1 MIKLSLRNNVL
12 CLSFWEM
19 FMSYA
24 AFPCQGSKADPALTI
39 PKSSVMP
46 LQRGAH
52 THWLGLN
59 FYFWSKMLVSWGK
72 LILFKFAKFGVGQ
85 TTKYAPQEKTATSLL
100 NLSHC
105 LLFWSNSVVSLA
117 IQIQA
122 WAHPDTE
129 VKAFHM
135 HIKIILSKSAHLLL
149 SPHPQ
154 PFYPFA
160 FLYNIPCPCVHQ
172 QLILLYSNQV
182 RSFKI
187 KANIWPST
195 DQHHQT

>member
-1 MIKLSLRNNVL
+1 M
-12 CLSFWEM
+12 CLFFFFWEM

-24 AFPCQGSKADPALTI
+24 AFPCQGSKADPTLTI

-72 LILFKFAKFGVGQ
+72 LILLKFAKFRVAQ

-135 HIKIILSKSAHLLL
+135 HNKIILSKSAHLFLFTP
-149 SPHPQ
+149 SS
-154 PFYPFA
+154 A
-160 FLYNIPCPCVHQ
+160 FLSLCFPV
-172 QLILLYSNQV
+172 
-182 RSFKI
+182 
-187 KANIWPST
+187 
-195 DQHHQT
+195 